1 MALDEGLRC
10 RHGDG
15 APGCCCESVTWW
27 CRSRQRSGSARSAEL
42 AWATPARRA
51 PGRPAMVGGGGRG
64 QDESDGS
71 GGDSSKTTAT
81 STSTTTTTEPPL
93 RILVVHALDK
103 VSSTQS
109 PVSGLDD
116 YDATFT
122 VDITTEGTGT
132 VSYQW
137 AGAPPTPGP
146 RRVRTRPAQG
156 RQGRGPEPC
165 LRARRQ
171 PRRQDGGTLPRPRTV
186 RRGPGAVDSYGV
198 RTLGGS
204 RRPAVRPPQRCITP
218 HPSRGTAEGGRV
230 TARAA
235 AKHRPEARNT
245 SSTSTTI
252 IPDDNPGH
260 AGGIKLSKPCERSC
274 ARR

>member
-81 STSTTTTTEPPL
+81 STSTTSTTTTTEPPL

-103 VSSTQS
+103 VSCTQS

-171 PRRQDGGTLPRPRTV
+171 PAARMVERFHVLEP
-186 RRGPGAVDSYGV
+186 YGV
-198 RTLGGS
+198 DRAPLTHTVFVRLAAREDQRSARHNAAS
-204 RRPAVRPPQRCITP
+204 RRTHHAEPRRVAGWRLGQRP
-218 HPSRGTAEGGRV
+218 S
-230 TARAA
+230 TAR
-235 AKHRPEARNT
+235 KHETRVRHQP
-245 SSTSTTI
+245 
-252 IPDDNPGH
+252 P
-260 AGGIKLSKPCERSC
+260 
-274 ARR
+274 